1 MLRNKYSVGDVVRVS
16 QVPTRDYD
24 GSVGLKFHPAFDAKI
39 KYIDDKAIAVE
50 IDQWWVFFDRYG
62 SQLECDREGFCAQYV
77 LLDPQ

>member
-1 MLRNKYSVGDVVRVS
+1 
-16 QVPTRDYD
+16 
-24 GSVGLKFHPAFDAKI
+24 VGLKFHPAFDAKI

>member
-1 MLRNKYSVGDVVRVS
+1 MLRSKYSVGDTIRVRPLSQYEGVGPIRKVS
-16 QVPTRDYD
+16 
-24 GSVGLKFHPAFDAKI
+24 PAFDAKI